1 MKNSGIILA
10 GGQSSR
16 MKTNK
21 ALIELNKKQMI
32 EHIMATLEGIV
43 DEIIIVTNDPA
54 DYLDFEAQLVTDLIP
69 KRGPLSGIHA
79 GLKASINQYA
89 FVVACDMPFVS
100 STLIKFMLAQSTG
113 YDAVVPKIE
122 NYYQPLH
129 AVYSKVCI
137 PHIEKTLLEGSFKV
151 TAFYE
156 DINIKF
162 IGEAQIKPLAD
173 INKVFFNINDSDDL
187 IKAEEMVGEKNG
199 Q

>member
-21 ALIELNKKQMI
+21 ALIKLNKKQMI
-32 EHIMATLEGIV
+32 EYIMVTLKSVV

-54 DYLDFEAQLVTDLIP
+54 DYLDFNAVLVTDLIP

-79 GLKASINQYA
+79 GLKASSSQYS
-89 FVVACDMPFVS
+89 FVVACDMPFLS
-100 STLIKFMLAQSTG
+100 QALIGFMLAQSTG

-122 NYYQPLH
+122 GYYQPLH
-129 AVYSKVCI
+129 AVYSKFCV
-137 PHIEKTLLEGSFKV
+137 PHIEKTLLEGNFKV

-156 DINIKF
+156 HINIKY
-162 IGEAQIKPLAD
+162 ISEEDITPLAD
-173 INKVFFNINDSDDL
+173 INKVFFNINDRDDL
-187 IKAEEMVGEKNG
+187 IKAEEMVGE
-199 Q
+199 